1 MKAPKNS
8 GKHWTDVDEDKLRAL
23 AAGNTPTRVMG
34 LKLGRSEEA
43 IYSKASAMGL
53 SIKPTNQS
61 PYGTKKR

>member
-1 MKAPKNS
+1 MKTPKNS
-8 GKHWTDVDEDKLRAL
+8 GKRWTDVDEDKLRAL
-23 AAGNTPTRVMG
+23 AAGNTPTKVMG